1 MMENRAELTVVCVL
15 VCGYLTLGEE
25 CLLTTKDIHNTV
37 ARLRKAKQIA
47 SQVSGENQDQ
57 ATGDQSVDEAASNS
71 DSDSADTGDQR
82 KKRRVD
88 WASVNAAVSTA
99 DISDVVFQKTT
110 KKTSLKVSLSHLGVL
125 LDASNCYNHIHNEV
139 CSVLSELI

>member
-1 MMENRAELTVVCVL
+1 M
-15 VCGYLTLGEE
+15 
-25 CLLTTKDIHNTV
+25 LTTKDIHNTV

-47 SQVSGENQDQ
+47 SQVGGENQDET
-57 ATGDQSVDEAASNS
+57 TGDQSVDEAASNS

-88 WASVNAAVSTA
+88 WASVNAAVSAA

-110 KKTSLKVSLSHLGVL
+110 KRTGLKVSLSHLGVL

-139 CSVLSELI
+139 CSLLSELI